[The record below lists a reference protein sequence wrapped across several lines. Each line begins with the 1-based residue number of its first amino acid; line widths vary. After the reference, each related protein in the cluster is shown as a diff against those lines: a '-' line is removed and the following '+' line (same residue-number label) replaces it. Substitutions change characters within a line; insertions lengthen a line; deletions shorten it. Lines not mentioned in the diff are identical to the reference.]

1 MPAVAPPSEARRIDR
16 ALEAGVAAVL
26 VLAPLPFGAVSA
38 SGRLA
43 LEGASLVLLLVWA
56 CAGWTGPV
64 RLPPRRV
71 LGLLGGLLLLGA
83 VQLIPLGEN
92 LIRVVSPGSLVVRE
106 SVVPSEAARVAEE
119 RLLQLAPSRLDA
131 APTLSVEPD
140 ASASALRTGAALCAL
155 LIVAGHVA
163 RTRGLRGLATALLFS
178 AAFQALYGLIVL
190 ASGYDRIWNVEKTV
204 FLDSATGT
212 WINRNH
218 FADYLAMALPCGAA
232 LWVVGLPRSA
242 AKGRSWLLRTFSSE
256 GSRNLMRLLA
266 LLIGMAGLLV
276 SLSRTGIALGVAGV
290 VAALWLGTRSRPPT
304 TRLVI
309 VCLALAIAVMPLA
322 QLGTDALQRRF
333 ESSADDFTSPGSRGT
348 LWHDTLDLA
357 RAFPV
362 LGSGFGT
369 FAAIYPKFR
378 SPEVRY
384 FNAHAHNDL
393 LQFAAE
399 GGAIGLLL
407 LLALLASLGRRLFAA
422 LRGEY
427 GALAIGAAVGL
438 SAGLLHALIDF
449 NFHIPANAAVAAVLA
464 GSLWGLRSKH
474 AN

>member
-1 MPAVAPPSEARRIDR
+1 MSAIAAPSEARRIDR

-26 VLAPLPFGAVSA
+26 VLAPLPFAAVSA

-43 LEGASLVLLLVWA
+43 LEAAALVLLLVWV
-56 CAGWTGPV
+56 CAGWTGAY
-64 RLPPRRV
+64 RLPPKRV
-71 LGLLGGLLLLGA
+71 LGLLGGLLLLA
-83 VQLIPLGEN
+83 AIQLIPLGEG
-92 LIRVVSPGSLVVRE
+92 LIGAVSPRSLTVRE
-106 SVVPSEAARVAEE
+106 SVAPPEAARAAEE
-119 RLLQLAPSRLDA
+119 RLLQLAPAKLDA
-131 APTLSVEPD
+131 APTLSVEPG
-140 ASASALRTGAALCAL
+140 ASASALRTGVALCAL
-155 LIVAGHVA
+155 LIVATHVA
-163 RTRGLRGLATALLFS
+163 RTRGLRGIATALLFS

-190 ASGYDRIWNVEKTV
+190 ASGYDHIWNIEKTV

-232 LWVVGLPRSA
+232 LWVVGIPRRTSP
-242 AKGRSWLLRTFSSE
+242 GTSWLLRTFSSE
-256 GSRNLMRLLA
+256 GSRNLVRLLA

-276 SLSRTGIALGVAGV
+276 SLSRAGIALGVAGV
-290 VAALWLGTRSRPPT
+290 VATLWLGTRSRPPT
-304 TRLVI
+304 TRVVI

-322 QLGTDALQRRF
+322 QLGTDALRDRF
-333 ESSADDFTSPGSRGT
+333 ESSAEDFTSPGSRGT
-348 LWHDTLDLA
+348 VWRDTFDLA
-357 RAFPV
+357 AAFPV
-362 LGSGFGT
+362 VGSGFGT
-369 FAAIYPKFR
+369 FSAIYPKFR

-384 FNAHAHNDL
+384 FYAHAHNDL

-399 GGAIGLLL
+399 GGAVGVLL

-438 SAGLLHALIDF
+438 SAALLHSLIDF
-449 NFHIPANAAVAAVLA
+449 NFHLPANAAVAAVLA
-464 GSLWGLRSKH
+464 GSLWGLPSKN